1 MSEKPFARG
10 VEKKV
15 FTDPQ
20 HPDRVVKVYNH
31 ESESLPEVKARFY
44 FGKILNALFPSN
56 FPDIYQSSQAGD
68 HEVSDTT
75 PRTAL
80 LVVEKIDRDEHHIR
94 LNDLLHERTVRG
106 LTDSE
111 KDELNSLEKN
121 LRDLGYGQSVTD
133 NLHALGIGLD
143 KQVRNF
149 TRDESGDDIYLDTIN
164 PWTIAKPRL
173 ADGTSDPWS
182 KKELCFNF
190 NLEAV
195 TTAIAALPDDETR
208 RQTINHLE
216 RLKGLAAEEIENKYS
231 SAWRS

>member
-1 MSEKPFARG
+1 MPEKPFARG

-80 LVVEKIDRDEHHIR
+80 LAVEKIDRDEHHIR

-149 TRDESGDDIYLDTIN
+149 TRNESGDDIYLDTI
-164 PWTIAKPRL
+164 
-173 ADGTSDPWS
+173 DPWIISQSRLPDGSYDRRS
-182 KKELCFNF
+182 KKELRFNF
-190 NLEAV
+190 DIETISA
-195 TTAIAALPDDETR
+195 AIASIPDEETR

-216 RLKGLAAEEIENKYS
+216 RLKDLANEEIKNRHS